1 MRKVLT
7 REDFLRAG
15 GGALAGAYVLGLAG
29 CGGGGQGGG
38 EGGGSGWEPTQS
50 VVMIV
55 PFAPGG
61 GSDILGRAMSAGLE
75 QVREGVNISV
85 ENRPAGSGAVGY
97 SYLLEQTENPHFLLA
112 SETTAIAL
120 PIATEAPFRWDDFTP
135 VAQIGEDATLV
146 VTRDDAPYGS
156 LPEAIE
162 AAKQERMNVGV
173 TGATSLD
180 AIVTA
185 LIEQDQDVTFERV
198 VFESGA
204 ELVTALLGGD
214 IAIAMLNPSEVRG
227 QLESGDMRALAAV
240 AEERYEGDLL
250 SDVPTAREEDIDVT
264 FTQYRGLFA
273 AGGIQ
278 PEERKYWEDAI
289 VAWTETKDYDEY
301 IQTNFLIPVLR
312 KGAAFEDYLMEYEK
326 EVEAAL
332 KKGQQ

>member
-1 MRKVLT
+1 MRKALT
-7 REDFLRAG
+7 RRDFLRAG
-15 GGALAGAYVLGLAG
+15 GGALAGAYALGLAG
-29 CGGGGQGGG
+29 CGGAGQSGG
-38 EGGGSGWEPTQS
+38 EGGSGWEPTQN
-50 VVMIV
+50 VVMII

-75 QVREGVNISV
+75 QVRSGLNISV

-97 SYLLEQTENPHFLLA
+97 SYLLEQSANPHFLLA
-112 SETTAIAL
+112 SETTAVAL

-135 VAQIGEDATLV
+135 VAEIAEDATLV
-146 VTRDDAPYGS
+146 VTRADAPYGS

-185 LIEQDQDVTFERV
+185 LIERDQDVTFEQV

-204 ELVTALLGGD
+204 EIVTALLGGD
-214 IAIAMLNPSEVRG
+214 LGIATLNPSEVIG
-227 QLESGDMRALAAV
+227 QLESGDMRALSAV
-240 AEERYEGDLL
+240 NEERYEGDLL
-250 SDVPTAREEDIDVT
+250 ADVPTAKEEGIDVT

-289 VAWTETKDYDEY
+289 VAWTDTKDYDEY
-301 IQTNFLIPVLR
+301 IKDNFLIPLVR
-312 KGAAFEDYLMEYEK
+312 KGSEFEDYLEEYEK

-332 KKGQQ
+332 EKGE

>member
-1 MRKVLT
+1 MKKALT
-7 REDFLRAG
+7 RGDFLRTG
-15 GGALAGAYVLGLAG
+15 GGVLAGAYVLGLTG

-38 EGGGSGWEPTQS
+38 EGGGSGWEPTQN

-61 GSDILGRAMSAGLE
+61 GSDILGRAMSAGME
-75 QVREGVNISV
+75 QVEEGVNISV

-97 SYLLEQTENPHFLLA
+97 SYLLEQTGDPHFLLA

-120 PIATEAPFRWDDFTP
+120 PIATEASFQWSDFTQI
-135 VAQIGEDATLV
+135 AQIGEDATLV
-146 VTRDDAPYGS
+146 VTRDDAPYES
-156 LPEAIE
+156 LPDAIE

-185 LIEQDQDVTFERV
+185 LVERDQDVTFEQV

-214 IAIAMLNPSEVRG
+214 IAIAMLNPSEVIG

-240 AEERYEGDLL
+240 AEERYKGDLL
-250 SDVPTAREEDIDVT
+250 ADVPTAKEEGIDVS

-273 AGGIQ
+273 AGDIQ
-278 PEERKYWEDAI
+278 PEEKKYWEDTI
-289 VAWTETKDYDEY
+289 VAWTETKDYDKFIED
-301 IQTNFLIPVLR
+301 NFLIPLLR
-312 KGAAFEDYLMEYEK
+312 RGQEFEDYLMEYEK
-326 EVEAAL
+326 QVEAAL
-332 KKGQQ
+332 KEG

>member
-1 MRKVLT
+1 MRKALT
-7 REDFLRAG
+7 RGEFLRAG
-15 GGALAGAYVLGLAG
+15 GGVLAGAYALGLAG
-29 CGGGGQGGG
+29 CGGAGQGGG
-38 EGGGSGWEPTQS
+38 AGGSGWEPTQN
-50 VVMIV
+50 VVMII

-75 QVREGVNISV
+75 QVRSGLNISV

-97 SYLLEQTENPHFLLA
+97 SYLLEQTGDPHFLLA
-112 SETTAIAL
+112 SETTAVAL
-120 PIATEAPFRWDDFTP
+120 PIATDAPFRWDDFTP

-146 VTRDDAPYGS
+146 VTRQDAPYGS

-185 LIEQDQDVTFERV
+185 LIERDQDVTFEEV

-204 ELVTALLGGD
+204 EIVTALLGGD
-214 IAIAMLNPSEVRG
+214 LGIATLNPSEVIG
-227 QLESGDMRALAAV
+227 QLESGDLRALSAV
-240 AEERYEGDLL
+240 NEERYEGDLL
-250 SDVPTAREEDIDVT
+250 ADVPTAKEEGIDVT

-289 VAWTETKDYDEY
+289 VAWTETKDYDDY
-301 IQTNFLIPVLR
+301 IKDNFLIPLLR
-312 KGAAFEDYLMEYEK
+312 KGSQFEDYLEGYEK

-332 KKGQQ
+332 KKGNQ

>member
-1 MRKVLT
+1 MRKALT
-7 REDFLRAG
+7 RGDFLRAG
-15 GGALAGAYVLGLAG
+15 GGVLAGAYALGLAG
-29 CGGGGQGGG
+29 CGGAGQGGG
-38 EGGGSGWEPTQS
+38 EGGSGWEPTQN
-50 VVMIV
+50 VVMII

-75 QVREGVNISV
+75 QVRSGLNISV

-97 SYLLEQTENPHFLLA
+97 SYLLEQSGDPHFLLA
-112 SETTAIAL
+112 SETTAVAL
-120 PIATEAPFRWDDFTP
+120 PIATEAPFRWKDFTQ
-135 VAQIGEDATLV
+135 VAQIAEDATLV
-146 VTRDDAPYGS
+146 VTRANAPYGS

-162 AAKQERMNVGV
+162 VAKQERMTVGV

-185 LIEQDQDVTFERV
+185 LIERDQGVTFERV

-204 ELVTALLGGD
+204 EIVTGLLGGD
-214 IAIAMLNPSEVRG
+214 LDIATLNPSEVRG

-240 AEERYEGDLL
+240 NEEPYEGDLL
-250 SDVPTAREEDIDVT
+250 ADVPTAKQEGIDVT

-289 VAWTETKDYDEY
+289 VAWTDTKDYDEY
-301 IQTNFLIPVLR
+301 IKENFLIPLLR
-312 KGAAFEDYLMEYEK
+312 RGPAFEDYLVGYEK
-326 EVEAAL
+326 EVRAAL
-332 KKGQQ
+332 KKGEQ

>member
-1 MRKVLT
+1 MRKALT
-7 REDFLRAG
+7 RGEFLRAG
-15 GGALAGAYVLGLAG
+15 GGVLAGAYALGLAG
-29 CGGGGQGGG
+29 CGGAGQGGG
-38 EGGGSGWEPTQS
+38 AGGSGWEPTQN
-50 VVMIV
+50 VVMII

-75 QVREGVNISV
+75 QVRSGLNISV

-97 SYLLEQTENPHFLLA
+97 SYLLEQTGDPHFLLA
-112 SETTAIAL
+112 SETTAVAL

-146 VTRDDAPYGS
+146 VTRQDAPYGS

-185 LIEQDQDVTFERV
+185 LIERDQDVTFEEV

-204 ELVTALLGGD
+204 EIVTALLGGD
-214 IAIAMLNPSEVRG
+214 LGIATLNPSEVIG
-227 QLESGDMRALAAV
+227 QLESGDLRALSAV
-240 AEERYEGDLL
+240 NEERYEGDLL
-250 SDVPTAREEDIDVT
+250 ADVPTAKEEGIDVT

-289 VAWTETKDYDEY
+289 VAWTETKDYDDY
-301 IQTNFLIPVLR
+301 IKDNFLIPLLR
-312 KGAAFEDYLMEYEK
+312 KGSQFEDYLEGYEK

-332 KKGQQ
+332 KKGNQ